1 MLGTGRLLTFALRAL
16 ALVVV
21 VPILW
26 LTVATRYNSVLASA
40 SEALLPGSYSV
51 GVAGSHI
58 LFEHDDLAVPV
69 SIDGYTLHYGLI
81 LVTILVLAAVGIGL
95 VPRLVS
101 LVAMGAGVLVLHVV
115 GVTLLAVGVAWAANG
130 DDTLVFSV
138 FAVFWGLLP
147 AALGGAWSVM
157 YWIPRATSASQVEAP
172 ETDTVGPTPNVGA
185 EGEPNGQ

>member
-26 LTVATRYNSVLASA
+26 LSIATRYNSVLATA
-40 SEALLPGSYSV
+40 SEALLPDSYSV

-58 LFEHDDLAVPV
+58 LFEHDDLAIPV

-81 LVTILVLAAVGIGL
+81 LVSILVLAAVGINL
-95 VPRLVS
+95 VPRLLS
-101 LVAMGAGVLVLHVV
+101 LVGMAASILVLHII
-115 GVTLLAVGVAWAANG
+115 GVTLLAFGVAWAANG
-130 DDTLVFSV
+130 DDTLVFSI

-157 YWIPRATSASQVEAP
+157 YWIPRATSASQIESP
-172 ETDTVGPTPNVGA
+172 ETDTLEPTASVAP